1 MNVNEQLIKQKN
13 YLSMHGPL
21 SFSDR
26 IEALKRL
33 KEAIKKYEPE
43 LMRALKEDLGK
54 PDFESYTAEI
64 GFLYT
69 SIDYTLK
76 RLKKWMRPRRVRSE
90 SAQLIGSSTVYASA
104 YGVVLI
110 MAPFNYPVQLLL
122 EPLIGAIA
130 GGNGAILKPSEL
142 TPTVERVLVQLISS
156 TFNANY
162 ISIVT
167 GGVTVNQHLLSL
179 PFDYIF
185 FTGSVRVGKL
195 VMQKASE
202 QLIPFTLELGG
213 KSPVIVDET
222 AHLKLAAQRI
232 TWGKFM
238 NNGQTCVAPDY
249 VLVHEEVYD
258 DFLDQL
264 KRAIQCFY
272 GENPL
277 ENDDYGR
284 IVNSS
289 HTKRLASL
297 IEENRLKI
305 YCGGEV
311 DIRECY
317 IAPTV
322 FSQVTLEDSLMDEEI
337 FGPLLPVISYR
348 ELTDID
354 ACLLKHP
361 HPLAFYIFSERHSFA
376 QSLIHRYSFGGGCI
390 NDVVTHVASHRLPF
404 RGVGTSGVG
413 RYHGKASFDTFTYS
427 KSVVKRSTKIPLHLV
442 FPPYGSRVKWVKKI
456 MK

>member
-185 FTGSVRVGKL
+185 F
-195 VMQKASE
+195 
-202 QLIPFTLELGG
+202 
-213 KSPVIVDET
+213 
-222 AHLKLAAQRI
+222 
-232 TWGKFM
+232 
-238 NNGQTCVAPDY
+238 
-249 VLVHEEVYD
+249 
-258 DFLDQL
+258 
-264 KRAIQCFY
+264 
-272 GENPL
+272 
-277 ENDDYGR
+277 
-284 IVNSS
+284 
-289 HTKRLASL
+289 
-297 IEENRLKI
+297 
-305 YCGGEV
+305 
-311 DIRECY
+311 
-317 IAPTV
+317 
-322 FSQVTLEDSLMDEEI
+322 
-337 FGPLLPVISYR
+337 YR
-348 ELTDID
+348 K
-354 ACLLKHP
+354 CP
-361 HPLAFYIFSERHSFA
+361 
-376 QSLIHRYSFGGGCI
+376 C
-390 NDVVTHVASHRLPF
+390 
-404 RGVGTSGVG
+404 
-413 RYHGKASFDTFTYS
+413 
-427 KSVVKRSTKIPLHLV
+427 
-442 FPPYGSRVKWVKKI
+442 W
-456 MK
+456 